1 MSKNIGK
8 NISKN
13 VSGKYSKILI
23 HHAKQSAINAFN
35 KTALNRAIQTTAQ
48 GTGDLIGN

>member
-48 GTGDLIGN
+48 GTGDLIDN